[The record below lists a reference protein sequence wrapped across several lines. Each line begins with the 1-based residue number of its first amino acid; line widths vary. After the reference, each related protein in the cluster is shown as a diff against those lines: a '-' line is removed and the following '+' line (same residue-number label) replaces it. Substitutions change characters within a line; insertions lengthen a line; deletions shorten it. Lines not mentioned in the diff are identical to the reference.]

1 MSILERHAAALRRL
15 SERGRLRQLMPAQGL
30 DFASNDYLGLA
41 RSEELRLIAEEALAR
56 GVPIGSGGSRLL
68 CGNHAE
74 HEALEGA
81 AAHHF
86 GSAAALFFA
95 SGFQANLA
103 LFSTLPL
110 QGDLVVYDA
119 LIHASAHDGLRL
131 GRANARVFQHND
143 PDDAARKVKDWRQG
157 GGTGRVWLAF
167 ESLYSMEGDRAPLAD
182 FIALANRLEAFLL
195 IDEAHATGV
204 AGPGGRGLSHAEQG
218 RENVVTLHT
227 CGKALGVSGAL
238 ICGAT
243 PLCETLVTR
252 ARSFVY
258 STAPSP
264 LVAAMVR
271 GALGLLASDTTR
283 LESHLALV
291 AHAGTVARQHGLAVS
306 GSHILP
312 IVLGDEGRTM
322 RVSAALQ
329 ARGFDVRGI
338 RPPTVPRGSAR
349 LRLSITLNTTAQQI
363 SAMFAA
369 LAAELV
375 AHGDRVQ
382 S

>member
-1 MSILERHAAALRRL
+1 MSILERHTAALTRL
-15 SERGRLRQLMPAQGL
+15 SDRGRLRELMPARGL

-41 RSEELRLIAEEALAR
+41 GSDELRLIAEEALAR

-68 CGNHAE
+68 RGNHPE
-74 HEALEGA
+74 HEALEAA
-81 AAHHF
+81 AAHYF

-95 SGFQANLA
+95 SGYQANLA
-103 LFSTLPL
+103 LFSALPQ
-110 QGDLVVYDA
+110 QGDLVAYDA

-131 GRANARVFQHND
+131 GRADTHAFQHND
-143 PDDAARKVKDWRQG
+143 PDDAARKVRDWRQG

-167 ESLYSMEGDRAPLAD
+167 ESLYSMEGDRAPLGD
-182 FIALANRLEAFLL
+182 FIALADHLDAFVL

-204 AGPGGRGLSHAEQG
+204 SGRDGRGLSHVEQG
-218 RENVVTLHT
+218 RENVITLHT
-227 CGKALGVSGAL
+227 CGKALGASGAL

-243 PLCETLVTR
+243 PLCDTLVTR

-264 LVAAMVR
+264 LAAAVVH
-271 GALGLLASDTTR
+271 GALGLLTKDSTR
-283 LESHLALV
+283 LKAHRALV
-291 AHAGTVARQHGLAVS
+291 AHAGGEARQHGLPIS

-312 IVLGDEGRTM
+312 IVLGEDRRTM
-322 RVSAALQ
+322 HVSAALQ

-369 LAAELV
+369 LTAELISQD
-375 AHGDRVQ
+375 GGVQ
-382 S
+382 H